1 MCIVKCALYNVH
13 CTMCIV
19 QCALYNVHC
28 TMCIVQCAMY
38 NVNCTI
44 YILLYLGDKNNI
56 EMPIKEQLIFQDILY
71 QLYIEYRV
79 ILDYNLILSL

>member
-1 MCIVKCALYNVH
+1 MRN
-13 CTMCIV
+13 V

-28 TMCIVQCAMY
+28 TMCIVQ
-38 NVNCTI
+38 
-44 YILLYLGDKNNI
+44 YIFFYISVIKNNI